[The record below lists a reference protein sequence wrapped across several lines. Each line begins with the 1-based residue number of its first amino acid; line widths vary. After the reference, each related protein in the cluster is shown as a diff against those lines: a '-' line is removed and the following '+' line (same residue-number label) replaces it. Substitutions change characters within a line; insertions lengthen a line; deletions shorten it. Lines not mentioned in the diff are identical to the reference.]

1 VSSPRNSR
9 YFVAIKMG
17 RRRETCRRVGVLAS
31 GEVKTAFRHGDNDRE
46 VSTKLMTF
54 ANADTPVRRYISRSA
69 SGLTSFVVDVTLRIM
84 GDKSP
89 KAVHK
94 QAAQKQVKAK
104 AANQK
109 KSNAASVKQVPK
121 PK

>member
-1 VSSPRNSR
+1 LLRSKW
-9 YFVAIKMG
+9 AAGEK
-17 RRRETCRRVGVLAS
+17 RVGVSAS
-31 GEVKTAFRHGDNDRE
+31 GEVKTALRHGDNDQE

-54 ANADTPVRRYISRSA
+54 ANADTPVRRYVSRSA